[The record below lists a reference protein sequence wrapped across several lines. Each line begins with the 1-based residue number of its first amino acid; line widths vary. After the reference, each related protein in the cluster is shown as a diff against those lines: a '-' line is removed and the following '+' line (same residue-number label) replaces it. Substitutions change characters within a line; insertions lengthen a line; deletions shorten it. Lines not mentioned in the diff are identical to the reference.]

1 MYQPQT
7 TKGTVKTFFRVA
19 GILSVFFMMIICTV
33 AGFAYTFNQPSR
45 DFPVGQPIVIA
56 EGMTV
61 KDIAQTLAEQ
71 EVVKLESFFYVLLA
85 TLYEPSQ
92 IKAST
97 YQFDTPITALEVAAR
112 LTRGEYTADL
122 VRLTHFEGERV
133 DQLAEQAAALL
144 TDFDANEFV
153 VLATPHE
160 GKLYPETYFLPEKYT
175 AEELVDL
182 LLRTYSD
189 KTEPLETAIAEYPLS
204 ELEVLTLASIIERE
218 ANSPESMQMVS
229 GILQNRLAINM
240 ALQADASIEY
250 VLDTPLGE
258 LPPGQLAI
266 ELRELESPYNTY
278 LNVGLPPTPIGN
290 PGLDAIV
297 AVLNPT
303 PSRYLFYITSNDG
316 DFYYAET
323 LQEHNTNISRYL
335 R

>member
-1 MYQPQT
+1 MYQQQT
-7 TKGTVKTFFRVA
+7 TKGAVKSFFRVA
-19 GILSVFFMMIICTV
+19 GILSVFFTMIICTV

-45 DFPVGQPIVIA
+45 DFPVGQQIIIA

-61 KDIAQTLAEQ
+61 KDIAQTLSEQ
-71 EVVKLESFFYVLLA
+71 EVVKMESFFYVLLA
-85 TLYEPSQ
+85 TLYEPTQ

-97 YQFDTPITALEVAAR
+97 YQFDTPITSLEVATR

-122 VRLTHFEGERV
+122 IRLTHFEGERV

-144 TDFDANEFV
+144 TNFDASEFV
-153 VLATPHE
+153 ILATPHE
-160 GKLYPETYFLPEKYT
+160 GKLYPETYFLPEEYT
-175 AEELVDL
+175 AQELVDL
-182 LLRTYSD
+182 LLRTYTE
-189 KTEPLETAIAEYPLS
+189 KTAQLETAIAAYPLS
-204 ELEVLTLASIIERE
+204 EMEVLTLASIIERE

-290 PGLDAIV
+290 PGLDAIA

-303 PSRYLFYITSNDG
+303 PSRYLFYITGNDG
-316 DFYYAET
+316 EFYYAET
-323 LQEHNTNISRYL
+323 LQEHNANIARYL